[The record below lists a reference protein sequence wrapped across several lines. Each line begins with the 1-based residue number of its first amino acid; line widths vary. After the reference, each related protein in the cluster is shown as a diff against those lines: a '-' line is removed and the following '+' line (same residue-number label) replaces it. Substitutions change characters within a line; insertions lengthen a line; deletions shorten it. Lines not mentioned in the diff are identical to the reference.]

1 MKKILLL
8 FMLAI
13 TLVACSNT
21 NTATKEENVNQA
33 TNSQETSSEKTIK
46 VGIIQFAQ
54 HIALDRTREG
64 FIEELENL
72 GYKVEEET
80 VNVNSDISLIPS
92 TAKKF
97 QADGV
102 DIIYAI
108 ATPCAQGA
116 KNAVQYIPII
126 FNAVTDPIS
135 AGLVE
140 SNEAPGANVTG
151 VSDHYPIAD
160 QLDKFLEAFPEKK
173 KLGVLYS
180 TGETNSEAQ
189 IKELEAACK
198 EKNIELV
205 KAGVATVNDA
215 SSAISSLVT
224 KIDSYVAIQDNLAS
238 SAASVISEKL
248 NENKIP
254 SFAGEVGPVENG
266 ILMADGID
274 YVDLGKSAAD
284 MADQIKNGKDPAS
297 IPVVFS
303 KNTQL
308 TVNAKTAKALGIDN
322 IEELFKSANII
333 K

>member
-21 NTATKEENVNQA
+21 NTATKEENSNQA

-102 DIIYAI
+102 DVIYAI

-116 KNAVQYIPII
+116 KNAVQDIPII
-126 FNAVTDPIS
+126 FNAVTDPLS

-160 QLDKFLEAFPEKK
+160 QLDKFLEVFPEKK

-180 TGETNSEAQ
+180 TGEANSEAQ
-189 IKELEAACK
+189 IL
-198 EKNIELV
+198 
-205 KAGVATVNDA
+205 
-215 SSAISSLVT
+215 SL
-224 KIDSYVAIQDNLAS
+224 IHI
-238 SAASVISEKL
+238 
-248 NENKIP
+248 
-254 SFAGEVGPVENG
+254 
-266 ILMADGID
+266 
-274 YVDLGKSAAD
+274 
-284 MADQIKNGKDPAS
+284 
-297 IPVVFS
+297 
-303 KNTQL
+303 
-308 TVNAKTAKALGIDN
+308 
-322 IEELFKSANII
+322 
-333 K
+333 